1 MSKKILCMGA
11 INIDLTMYATCI
23 PKPGETVVTDN
34 FSTFPGGKGGNQA
47 ATIGKLGGTVA
58 FFTKMG
64 KDSFSNQLKENL
76 KDSGV
81 DISPIIVSAGL
92 TSGIAMIMVD
102 ANAQN
107 SIMFTP
113 GGNADLS
120 VDDICQHEDLF
131 SEYDIL
137 EITLEIN
144 PDVAYEA
151 IRIAHKHDMTVV
163 LDPSPMPITGIPD
176 RIANMIDYIKPN
188 EIEAELLTGIPV
200 KDEKSARKS
209 LDSLIKKGFK
219 HPILTV
225 GSRGLYTYN
234 DDETLITLRPYP
246 VTAIDT
252 TAAGDIFLGAFTVSL
267 AQEKTFLECLEY
279 ARAAASLSVTK
290 KGAQTSIPTKEEINA
305 LLA

>member
-11 INIDLTMYATCI
+11 INIDLTMYASCI

-47 ATIGKLGGTVA
+47 ATIGKLGGNVA

-64 KDSFSNQLKENL
+64 NDSFSNQLKENL

-81 DISPIIVSAGL
+81 DISPIIVNAGL

-113 GGNADLS
+113 GGNAYLS
-120 VDDICQHEDLF
+120 IDDICQYEDLF

-151 IRIAHKHDMTVV
+151 IRIAHRHDMTVV

-176 RIANMIDYIKPN
+176 RIASMIDYIKPN
-188 EIEAELLTGIPV
+188 EIEAELLAGIQV
-200 KDEKSARKS
+200 KDEESARKS

-234 DDETLITLRPYP
+234 DGTLITLRPYP

-279 ARAAASLSVTK
+279 AIAAASLSVTK
-290 KGAQTSIPTKEEINA
+290 KGAQTSIPTKEEINV